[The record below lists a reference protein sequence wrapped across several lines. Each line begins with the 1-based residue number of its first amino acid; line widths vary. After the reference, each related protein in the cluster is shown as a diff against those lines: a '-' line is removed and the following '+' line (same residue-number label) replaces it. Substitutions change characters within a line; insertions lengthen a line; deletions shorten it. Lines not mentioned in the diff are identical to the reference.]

1 MKIRNKNI
9 KLCIFHTKLRKKTRG
24 EEDINEFLFLF

>member
-24 EEDINEFLFLF
+24 EDINEFLF